1 MRKGIAAAFFTMVFL
16 IMLGL
21 LPTIYNFCGNKI
33 ACVWLLFSI
42 VNLIIGYIFRKSFEQ

>member
-1 MRKGIAAAFFTMVFL
+1 MWKGIAVAFFTMAFL

-21 LPTIYNFCGNKI
+21 LSIMYNFCGNKI

>member
-21 LPTIYNFCGNKI
+21 LPTMYNFCGNKMLMFGFYF
-33 ACVWLLFSI
+33 LL
-42 VNLIIGYIFRKSFEQ
+42 LIL